1 MGIFGK
7 KIRWVRTC
15 VQCGFNNPE
24 DATMCNK
31 CRTKFLDSGFFGS
44 SYNSN
49 SYLRW
54 LCNTCG
60 TLNNAGNN
68 TCAGCFKKK
77 QFFYSKQI
85 QAENKSA
92 IFALSMKLTLLP
104 IET

>member
-1 MGIFGK
+1 MKLRQIYVKIVRKSITNKKTDKMGIFGK

-77 QFFYSKQI
+77 
-85 QAENKSA
+85 
-92 IFALSMKLTLLP
+92 
-104 IET
+104 